1 MMTAVSI
8 FSCTNDYDPGLIEN
22 LGMKEQPLRIIT
34 KVLTT
39 KSPNFMQE
47 FTRGSVIGL
56 HVVSESTGNI
66 YDSNPDYKN
75 VRAEA
80 FLVNNKLNWRQSPDI
95 YLNEEPV
102 TVYAYYPYQS
112 QVNFDPENIP
122 VRISPD
128 ASLTKDYMYGIQASG
143 QRAVNQISPVA
154 LLNMNH
160 TLSLLSFQLR
170 MTPEAEGC
178 FLLHAIQIG
187 NKAGGTALCFRGKMN
202 IKTGNIGGCAGT
214 NASTRLKLNT
224 PRMLKKIPDEPQQL
238 MVIPTSRIRTDG
250 DVEVLFTINETT
262 FKYKIPANTKW
273 EKGKRYI
280 YNLLFN
286 GKDITLEN
294 VSTSEWLPV
303 EGNMENT
310 ILTFKF
316 YVMFGYVRC
325 NSRISPLKRHMKAP
339 RPFYPFSTYRQQHTS
354 IQI

>member
-1 MMTAVSI
+1 MITAVSI

-47 FTRGSVIGL
+47 FTSGSVIGL

-80 FLVNNKLNWRQSPDI
+80 FLVNYKLNWRQSPDI

-170 MTPEAEGC
+170 ITPEAEGC

-187 NKAGGTALCFRGKMN
+187 NKAGGTALCFKGKMN
-202 IKTGNIGGCAGT
+202 SKTGNIGGCAGT

-224 PRMLKKIPDEPQQL
+224 PRMWKKIPDEPQQL

-303 EGNMENT
+303 EGNMKNT
-310 ILTFKF
+310 IL
-316 YVMFGYVRC
+316 
-325 NSRISPLKRHMKAP
+325 
-339 RPFYPFSTYRQQHTS
+339 
-354 IQI
+354 

>member
-1 MMTAVSI
+1 MITAVSI

-80 FLVNNKLNWRQSPDI
+80 FLVNYKLNWRQSPDI

-170 MTPEAEGC
+170 ITPEAEGC

-187 NKAGGTALCFRGKMN
+187 NKAGGTALCFKGKMN

-214 NASTRLKLNT
+214 NASIRLKLNT

-303 EGNMENT
+303 EGNMKNT
-310 ILTFKF
+310 IL
-316 YVMFGYVRC
+316 
-325 NSRISPLKRHMKAP
+325 
-339 RPFYPFSTYRQQHTS
+339 
-354 IQI
+354 

>member
-80 FLVNNKLNWRQSPDI
+80 FLVNNKLNWRQSSDI

-310 ILTFKF
+310 IL
-316 YVMFGYVRC
+316 
-325 NSRISPLKRHMKAP
+325 
-339 RPFYPFSTYRQQHTS
+339 
-354 IQI
+354 

>member
-1 MMTAVSI
+1 MMATVCI
-8 FSCTNDYDPGLIEN
+8 FSCTNDYDPVLIEN
-22 LGMKEQPLRIIT
+22 LGMKKPPLKIIT

-39 KSPNFMQE
+39 KSTNFIQE

-56 HVVSESTGNI
+56 HVVSENTGNI

-80 FLVNNKLNWRQSPDI
+80 FLIHNKLDWRQSPEI

-112 QVNFDPENIP
+112 QVDFDPENIP

-143 QRAVNQISPVA
+143 QRAINQISPVA

-187 NKAGGTALCFRGKMN
+187 NKAGGTALCFGGKMN

-224 PRMLKKIPDEPQQL
+224 PLMLKKISDEPQQL

-262 FKYKIPANTKW
+262 FKYKVPANTKW

-294 VSTSEWLPV
+294 VSASEWLPV
-303 EGNMENT
+303 DNIT
-310 ILTFKF
+310 W
-316 YVMFGYVRC
+316 Y
-325 NSRISPLKRHMKAP
+325 
-339 RPFYPFSTYRQQHTS
+339 
-354 IQI
+354 

>member
-1 MMTAVSI
+1 MITAVSI

-66 YDSNPDYKN
+66 YDSTPDYKN

-80 FLVNNKLNWRQSPDI
+80 FLVNYKLNWRQSPDI

-170 MTPEAEGC
+170 ITPEAEGC

-187 NKAGGTALCFRGKMN
+187 NKAGGTALCFKGKMN

-303 EGNMENT
+303 EGNMKNT
-310 ILTFKF
+310 IL
-316 YVMFGYVRC
+316 
-325 NSRISPLKRHMKAP
+325 
-339 RPFYPFSTYRQQHTS
+339 
-354 IQI
+354 

>member
-1 MMTAVSI
+1 MITAVSI

-80 FLVNNKLNWRQSPDI
+80 FLVNYKLNWRQSPDI

-143 QRAVNQISPVA
+143 QRAVHQISPVA

-187 NKAGGTALCFRGKMN
+187 NKAGGTALCFKGKMN

-294 VSTSEWLPV
+294 VSTSEWLSV

-310 ILTFKF
+310 IL
-316 YVMFGYVRC
+316 
-325 NSRISPLKRHMKAP
+325 
-339 RPFYPFSTYRQQHTS
+339 
-354 IQI
+354 

>member
-1 MMTAVSI
+1 MITTVSI

-80 FLVNNKLNWRQSPDI
+80 FLVNYKLNWRQSPDI

-170 MTPEAEGC
+170 ITPEAEGC

-187 NKAGGTALCFRGKMN
+187 NKAGGTALCFKGKMN

-303 EGNMENT
+303 EGNMKNT
-310 ILTFKF
+310 IL
-316 YVMFGYVRC
+316 
-325 NSRISPLKRHMKAP
+325 
-339 RPFYPFSTYRQQHTS
+339 
-354 IQI
+354 

>member
-1 MMTAVSI
+1 MITAVSI

-80 FLVNNKLNWRQSPDI
+80 FLVNYKLNWRQSPDI
-95 YLNEEPV
+95 YLNEGPV

-170 MTPEAEGC
+170 ITPEAEGC

-187 NKAGGTALCFRGKMN
+187 NKAGGTALCFKGKMN

-303 EGNMENT
+303 EGNMKNT
-310 ILTFKF
+310 IL
-316 YVMFGYVRC
+316 
-325 NSRISPLKRHMKAP
+325 
-339 RPFYPFSTYRQQHTS
+339 
-354 IQI
+354 

>member
-1 MMTAVSI
+1 MMATVCI
-8 FSCTNDYDPGLIEN
+8 FSCTNDYDPVLIEN
-22 LGMKEQPLRIIT
+22 LGMKKQPLKIIT

-39 KSPNFMQE
+39 KSPNFIQE

-56 HVVSESTGNI
+56 HVVSENTGNI

-80 FLVNNKLNWRQSPDI
+80 FLIHNKLDWRQSPEI

-112 QVNFDPENIP
+112 QVDFDPENIP

-143 QRAVNQISPVA
+143 QRAINQISPVA

-187 NKAGGTALCFRGKMN
+187 NKAGGTALCFGGKMN
-202 IKTGNIGGCAGT
+202 IKTGNIGECAVT
-214 NASTRLKLNT
+214 NSPPQLNRNS
-224 PRMLKKIPDEPQQL
+224 PLISKKIPVEPQQL

-262 FKYKIPANTKW
+262 FKYKVPANTKW

-294 VSTSEWLPV
+294 VSASEWLPV
-303 EGNMENT
+303 DNIT
-310 ILTFKF
+310 W
-316 YVMFGYVRC
+316 Y
-325 NSRISPLKRHMKAP
+325 
-339 RPFYPFSTYRQQHTS
+339 
-354 IQI
+354 

>member
-1 MMTAVSI
+1 MITAVSI

-80 FLVNNKLNWRQSPDI
+80 FLVNYKLNWRQSPDI

-170 MTPEAEGC
+170 ITPEAEGC

-187 NKAGGTALCFRGKMN
+187 NKAGGTAFCFKGKMN

-303 EGNMENT
+303 EGNMKNT
-310 ILTFKF
+310 IL
-316 YVMFGYVRC
+316 
-325 NSRISPLKRHMKAP
+325 
-339 RPFYPFSTYRQQHTS
+339 
-354 IQI
+354 

>member
-1 MMTAVSI
+1 MITAVSI

-80 FLVNNKLNWRQSPDI
+80 FLVNYKLNWRQSPDI

-294 VSTSEWLPV
+294 VSTSRNAIPV

-310 ILTFKF
+310 IL
-316 YVMFGYVRC
+316 
-325 NSRISPLKRHMKAP
+325 
-339 RPFYPFSTYRQQHTS
+339 
-354 IQI
+354 

>member
-1 MMTAVSI
+1 MITAVSI

-80 FLVNNKLNWRQSPDI
+80 FLVNYKLNWRQSPDI

-122 VRISPD
+122 VRISLD

-303 EGNMENT
+303 EGNMKNT
-310 ILTFKF
+310 IL
-316 YVMFGYVRC
+316 
-325 NSRISPLKRHMKAP
+325 
-339 RPFYPFSTYRQQHTS
+339 
-354 IQI
+354 

>member
-1 MMTAVSI
+1 MITAVSI

-80 FLVNNKLNWRQSPDI
+80 FLVNYKLNWRQSPDI

-128 ASLTKDYMYGIQASG
+128 ASLTKDYMYGIQSSG

-250 DVEVLFTINETT
+250 DVEVLFIINETT

-310 ILTFKF
+310 IL
-316 YVMFGYVRC
+316 
-325 NSRISPLKRHMKAP
+325 
-339 RPFYPFSTYRQQHTS
+339 
-354 IQI
+354 

>member
-1 MMTAVSI
+1 MITAVSI

-80 FLVNNKLNWRQSPDI
+80 FLVNYKLNWRQSPDI

-170 MTPEAEGC
+170 ITPEAEGC

-187 NKAGGTALCFRGKMN
+187 NKAGGTALCFKGKMN

-214 NASTRLKLNT
+214 KASTRLKLNT

-303 EGNMENT
+303 EGNMKNT
-310 ILTFKF
+310 IL
-316 YVMFGYVRC
+316 
-325 NSRISPLKRHMKAP
+325 
-339 RPFYPFSTYRQQHTS
+339 
-354 IQI
+354 

>member
-1 MMTAVSI
+1 MITAVSI

-80 FLVNNKLNWRQSPDI
+80 FLVNYKLNWRQSPDI

-170 MTPEAEGC
+170 ITPEAEGC

-187 NKAGGTALCFRGKMN
+187 NRAGGTALCFKGKMN

-303 EGNMENT
+303 EGNMKNT
-310 ILTFKF
+310 IL
-316 YVMFGYVRC
+316 
-325 NSRISPLKRHMKAP
+325 
-339 RPFYPFSTYRQQHTS
+339 
-354 IQI
+354 

>member
-1 MMTAVSI
+1 MITAVSI

-80 FLVNNKLNWRQSPDI
+80 FLVNYKLNWRQSPDI

-214 NASTRLKLNT
+214 NASSRLKLNT

-250 DVEVLFTINETT
+250 DVEVLFIINETT

-310 ILTFKF
+310 IL
-316 YVMFGYVRC
+316 
-325 NSRISPLKRHMKAP
+325 
-339 RPFYPFSTYRQQHTS
+339 
-354 IQI
+354 

>member
-1 MMTAVSI
+1 MITAVSI

-34 KVLTT
+34 MVLTT

-80 FLVNNKLNWRQSPDI
+80 FLVNYKLNWRQSPDI

-170 MTPEAEGC
+170 ITPEAEGC

-187 NKAGGTALCFRGKMN
+187 NKAGGTALCFKGKMN

-303 EGNMENT
+303 EGNMKNT
-310 ILTFKF
+310 IL
-316 YVMFGYVRC
+316 
-325 NSRISPLKRHMKAP
+325 
-339 RPFYPFSTYRQQHTS
+339 
-354 IQI
+354 

>member
-1 MMTAVSI
+1 MITAVSI

-22 LGMKEQPLRIIT
+22 LGMKEQPLRTIT

-80 FLVNNKLNWRQSPDI
+80 FLVNYKLNWRQSPDI

-170 MTPEAEGC
+170 ITPEAEGC

-187 NKAGGTALCFRGKMN
+187 NKAGGTALCFKGKMN

-303 EGNMENT
+303 EGNMKNT
-310 ILTFKF
+310 IL
-316 YVMFGYVRC
+316 
-325 NSRISPLKRHMKAP
+325 
-339 RPFYPFSTYRQQHTS
+339 
-354 IQI
+354 

>member
-1 MMTAVSI
+1 MITAVSI

-80 FLVNNKLNWRQSPDI
+80 FLVNYKLNWRQSPDI

-170 MTPEAEGC
+170 ITPEAEGC

-187 NKAGGTALCFRGKMN
+187 NKAGGTALCFKGKMN
-202 IKTGNIGGCAGT
+202 IKTGNIGGCA
-214 NASTRLKLNT
+214 TRLKLNT

-303 EGNMENT
+303 EGNMKNT
-310 ILTFKF
+310 IL
-316 YVMFGYVRC
+316 
-325 NSRISPLKRHMKAP
+325 
-339 RPFYPFSTYRQQHTS
+339 
-354 IQI
+354 

>member
-1 MMTAVSI
+1 MNKLLLFIITAVSI

-80 FLVNNKLNWRQSPDI
+80 FLVNYKLNWRQSPDI

-170 MTPEAEGC
+170 ITPEAEGC

-187 NKAGGTALCFRGKMN
+187 NKAGGTALCFKGKMN

-303 EGNMENT
+303 EGNMKNT
-310 ILTFKF
+310 IL
-316 YVMFGYVRC
+316 
-325 NSRISPLKRHMKAP
+325 
-339 RPFYPFSTYRQQHTS
+339 
-354 IQI
+354 

>member
-1 MMTAVSI
+1 MITAVSI

-143 QRAVNQISPVA
+143 QRAVHQISPVA

-187 NKAGGTALCFRGKMN
+187 NKAGGTALCFKGKMN

-294 VSTSEWLPV
+294 VSTSEWLSV

-310 ILTFKF
+310 IL
-316 YVMFGYVRC
+316 
-325 NSRISPLKRHMKAP
+325 
-339 RPFYPFSTYRQQHTS
+339 
-354 IQI
+354 

>member
-1 MMTAVSI
+1 MITAVSI

-80 FLVNNKLNWRQSPDI
+80 FLVNYKLNWRQSPDI

-143 QRAVNQISPVA
+143 QRAVNKISPVA

-170 MTPEAEGC
+170 ITPEAEGC

-187 NKAGGTALCFRGKMN
+187 NKAGGTALCFKGKMN

-303 EGNMENT
+303 EGNMKNT
-310 ILTFKF
+310 IL
-316 YVMFGYVRC
+316 
-325 NSRISPLKRHMKAP
+325 
-339 RPFYPFSTYRQQHTS
+339 
-354 IQI
+354 

>member
-1 MMTAVSI
+1 MITAVSI

-80 FLVNNKLNWRQSPDI
+80 FLVNYKLNWRQSPDI

-170 MTPEAEGC
+170 ITPEAEGC

-187 NKAGGTALCFRGKMN
+187 NKAGGTALCFKGKMN

-238 MVIPTSRIRTDG
+238 MVIPTSRIRIDG

-303 EGNMENT
+303 EGNMKNT
-310 ILTFKF
+310 IL
-316 YVMFGYVRC
+316 
-325 NSRISPLKRHMKAP
+325 
-339 RPFYPFSTYRQQHTS
+339 
-354 IQI
+354 

>member
-1 MMTAVSI
+1 MITAVSI

-80 FLVNNKLNWRQSPDI
+80 FLVNYKLNWRQSPDI

-170 MTPEAEGC
+170 ITPEAEGC

-187 NKAGGTALCFRGKMN
+187 NKAGGTALCFKGKMN

-214 NASTRLKLNT
+214 NASTRLKMNT

-303 EGNMENT
+303 EGNMKNT
-310 ILTFKF
+310 IL
-316 YVMFGYVRC
+316 
-325 NSRISPLKRHMKAP
+325 
-339 RPFYPFSTYRQQHTS
+339 
-354 IQI
+354 

>member
-1 MMTAVSI
+1 MITAVSI

-80 FLVNNKLNWRQSPDI
+80 FLVNYKLNWRQSPDI

-102 TVYAYYPYQS
+102 TVYAYFPYQS

-170 MTPEAEGC
+170 ITPEAEGC

-187 NKAGGTALCFRGKMN
+187 NKAGGTALCFKGKMN

-303 EGNMENT
+303 EGNMKNT
-310 ILTFKF
+310 IL
-316 YVMFGYVRC
+316 
-325 NSRISPLKRHMKAP
+325 
-339 RPFYPFSTYRQQHTS
+339 
-354 IQI
+354 

>member
-1 MMTAVSI
+1 MMATVCI
-8 FSCTNDYDPGLIEN
+8 FSCTNDYDPVLIEN
-22 LGMKEQPLRIIT
+22 LGMKKQPLKIIT

-39 KSPNFMQE
+39 KSPNFIQE

-56 HVVSESTGNI
+56 HVVSENTGNI

-80 FLVNNKLNWRQSPDI
+80 FLIHNKLDWRQSPEI

-112 QVNFDPENIP
+112 QVDFDPENIP

-187 NKAGGTALCFRGKMN
+187 NKAGGTALCFGGKMN

-224 PRMLKKIPDEPQQL
+224 PLMLKKISDELQQL

-262 FKYKIPANTKW
+262 FKYKVPANTKW

-294 VSTSEWLPV
+294 VSASEWLPV
-303 EGNMENT
+303 DNIT
-310 ILTFKF
+310 W
-316 YVMFGYVRC
+316 Y
-325 NSRISPLKRHMKAP
+325 
-339 RPFYPFSTYRQQHTS
+339 
-354 IQI
+354 

>member
-1 MMTAVSI
+1 MITAVSI

-80 FLVNNKLNWRQSPDI
+80 FLVNYKLNWRQSPDI

-170 MTPEAEGC
+170 ITPEAEGC

-187 NKAGGTALCFRGKMN
+187 NKAGGTALCFKGKMN

-214 NASTRLKLNT
+214 NASTLLKLNT

-303 EGNMENT
+303 EGNMKNT
-310 ILTFKF
+310 IL
-316 YVMFGYVRC
+316 
-325 NSRISPLKRHMKAP
+325 
-339 RPFYPFSTYRQQHTS
+339 
-354 IQI
+354 

>member
-1 MMTAVSI
+1 MITAVSI

-80 FLVNNKLNWRQSPDI
+80 FLANNKLNWRQSPDI

-178 FLLHAIQIG
+178 FLFHAIQIG

-303 EGNMENT
+303 EGNMKNT
-310 ILTFKF
+310 IL
-316 YVMFGYVRC
+316 
-325 NSRISPLKRHMKAP
+325 
-339 RPFYPFSTYRQQHTS
+339 
-354 IQI
+354 

>member
-1 MMTAVSI
+1 M
-8 FSCTNDYDPGLIEN
+8 
-22 LGMKEQPLRIIT
+22 
-34 KVLTT
+34 
-39 KSPNFMQE
+39 
-47 FTRGSVIGL
+47 
-56 HVVSESTGNI
+56 
-66 YDSNPDYKN
+66 
-75 VRAEA
+75 RAEA

-224 PRMLKKIPDEPQQL
+224 PRMLKKYR
-238 MVIPTSRIRTDG
+238 TSR
-250 DVEVLFTINETT
+250 N
-262 FKYKIPANTKW
+262 N
-273 EKGKRYI
+273 
-280 YNLLFN
+280 
-286 GKDITLEN
+286 
-294 VSTSEWLPV
+294 
-303 EGNMENT
+303 
-310 ILTFKF
+310 
-316 YVMFGYVRC
+316 
-325 NSRISPLKRHMKAP
+325 
-339 RPFYPFSTYRQQHTS
+339 
-354 IQI
+354 

>member
-1 MMTAVSI
+1 MITAVSI

-80 FLVNNKLNWRQSPDI
+80 FLVNYKLNWRQSPDI

-102 TVYAYYPYQS
+102 TFYAYDPYQS

-170 MTPEAEGC
+170 ITPEAEGC

-187 NKAGGTALCFRGKMN
+187 NKAGGTALCFKGKMN

-303 EGNMENT
+303 EGNMKNT
-310 ILTFKF
+310 IL
-316 YVMFGYVRC
+316 
-325 NSRISPLKRHMKAP
+325 
-339 RPFYPFSTYRQQHTS
+339 
-354 IQI
+354 

>member
-143 QRAVNQISPVA
+143 QRAVHQISPVA

-187 NKAGGTALCFRGKMN
+187 NKAGGTALCFKGKMN

-303 EGNMENT
+303 EGNMKNT
-310 ILTFKF
+310 IL
-316 YVMFGYVRC
+316 
-325 NSRISPLKRHMKAP
+325 
-339 RPFYPFSTYRQQHTS
+339 
-354 IQI
+354 